1 MQLLATSR
9 APVGDDPIPFLGV
22 SRSVTG
28 KFWRQRPSDERMA
41 LAISQRLQLPEP
53 IGRLLAARGQT
64 LDSAPGFLQPRLRDL
79 LPDPARFRDMNEAA
93 ARVAGAI
100 ERREQIAI
108 FGDYDVD
115 GATSAALFRR
125 FLQAAGAKP
134 VRLYVPDRNIEGY
147 GPNAAAL
154 LKLKAEGARL
164 VITVDCGITAFAPLQ
179 AAKEAGLDVVVVDHH
194 VAEPQLPQAAA
205 VINPNRLDET
215 AGYGQLAAVG
225 VAFLLVVAVNR
236 HLRESGWYG
245 PVRPEPDLLQWLDLV
260 ALGTVCDVVP
270 LTGINR
276 ALVAQGLKVVAQRR
290 NLGLRALADVA
301 GVMERQTAFH
311 CGFMLGPRINA
322 GGRVGRS
329 DLGARLLSTEDPAEA
344 TQLARE
350 LDAMNAE
357 RREIEAKVLEAA
369 IKQADEQASRS
380 PHLIFVAAEG
390 WHAGVI
396 GIVAGRLKERYERPV
411 CVVALNEGV
420 GKGSGRSANGF
431 HLGNAIIAARESGI
445 IAKGGGHAMAAG
457 FEAAI
462 GRLDALRDF
471 IDRRIGDHF
480 NGVPPRAVLDLD
492 GALQPRAASPDF
504 ATMLDRLAPFGSG
517 NAEPR
522 FALQNVRIAFADLVG
537 SDHIRCQ
544 IEGSDGAR
552 IKGMAF
558 RSAQTE
564 LGRTL
569 LTGRNAPPLH
579 VAGHLRVDNWQG
591 RESVQMTIEDV
602 AVAAAQS

>member
-1 MQLLATSR
+1 MQGLATTR
-9 APVGDDPIPFLGV
+9 PPAIEEPAPFLGV
-22 SRSVTG
+22 ARSVTG

-53 IGRLLAARGQT
+53 IGRLLAARGQDLET
-64 LDSAPGFLQPRLRDL
+64 APGFLEPRLRDL
-79 LPDPARFRDMNEAA
+79 LPDPARFHDMTAAA
-93 ARVAGAI
+93 ARIAAAI
-100 ERREQIAI
+100 EGGEAIAI

-115 GATSAALFRR
+115 GATSAALLRR
-125 FLQAAGAKP
+125 FLEAVGAKP

-154 LKLKAEGARL
+154 LKLKAEGAQL
-164 VITVDCGITAFAPLQ
+164 VVTVDCGITAFAPLQ
-179 AAKEAGLDVVVVDHH
+179 AAKDAGLDVVVVDHH
-194 VAEPQLPQAAA
+194 VAEPRLPSAAA
-205 VINPNRLDET
+205 VINPNRLDE
-215 AGYGQLAAVG
+215 AGGYGQMAAVG

-236 HLRESGWYG
+236 HLRESGWYTSA
-245 PVRPEPDLLQWLDLV
+245 RPQPDLLQWLDLV

-270 LTGINR
+270 LTGVNR

-290 NLGLRALADVA
+290 NIGLRALAEVA
-301 GVMERQTAFH
+301 GVTERQTAFH
-311 CGFMLGPRINA
+311 CGFLLGPRINA

-329 DLGARLLSTEDPAEA
+329 DLGARLLSTDDPVEA
-344 TQLARE
+344 AQLARE
-350 LDAMNAE
+350 LDALNGE
-357 RREIEAKVLEAA
+357 RREIEARVLQAA
-369 IKQADEQASRS
+369 IELADEQASRS

-420 GKGSGRSANGF
+420 GKGSGRSTGGF
-431 HLGNAIIAARESGI
+431 HLGNAVIAARESGI

-457 FEAAI
+457 FEAAAD
-462 GRLDALRDF
+462 RLDALRDF

-480 NGVPPRAVLDLD
+480 NGAPPRAVLDLD
-492 GALQPRAASPDF
+492 GALQPRAAAPDF
-504 ATMLDRLAPFGSG
+504 VAMLDRLAPFGSG

-522 FALQNVRIAFADLVG
+522 FALQNVRIAFADRVG
-537 SDHIRCQ
+537 ADHVRCQ

-552 IKGMAF
+552 IKGIAF
-558 RSAQTE
+558 RCAQTE
-564 LGRTL
+564 LGRAL
-569 LTGRNAPPLH
+569 LAGRNAPPLH

-591 RESVQMTIEDV
+591 RESVQMTIED
-602 AVAAAQS
+602 AAAVL